1 MPPDGASGEHK
12 LYFNGINA
20 VTGGPLL
27 PELDDQLMYKIIT
40 GEARDVLEDM
50 ELKKWWETHV
60 GPSATVDLI
69 AKEGTDYKDLSSA
82 GWGVIFPYDVD
93 EAIIEALRP
102 LLSWRKSQA
111 GELYKEF
118 TKGDGYRYRPGGSMF
133 ESKNDWLA
141 RHGIGPGPADPEI
154 VPYYLLIVG
163 DPVVIPYRFQ
173 NQLDVV
179 YAVGRVHF
187 DTVEEYARYA
197 ESVVSAEKKKLSLGK
212 NAAFF
217 GVANPDDRAT
227 NMSLNQ
233 LVAPLA
239 KDLLE
244 GKENK
249 GWKFNQVLGKEATK
263 AGFAE
268 LFSGDVAPALLFTG
282 SHGMGFPNGHPLQ
295 LSDQGALLCQDWPGP
310 NQWRKPIGK
319 DFYFAADD
327 LAPAANLF
335 GMLAFTFACYGAG
348 TPKRDEFARKINKA
362 AQIAPKDFLAKLP
375 QKMLSHPKGGA
386 LAIVGHVERAWGY
399 SFAWGQAGAQLTV
412 FESTLQ
418 RLFDGYPIGYAL
430 EYFNNRYAELATM
443 LTSTLDDI
451 EFGMRVDPA
460 DLTGTWTA
468 HNDARNYILIGDPA
482 VCMMI

>member
-1 MPPDGASGEHK
+1 
-12 LYFNGINA
+12 

-27 PELDDQLMYKIIT
+27 PELDDQIMYKIIT
-40 GEARDVLEDM
+40 GESRDVHEDM
-50 ELKKWWETHV
+50 ELKRWWKLHV
-60 GPSATVDLI
+60 GPEKTIDLI
-69 AKEGTDYKDLSSA
+69 AKEGTDYKDLSST
-82 GWGVIFPYDVD
+82 GWGVIFPVDVD
-93 EAIIEALRP
+93 EAIIEALQP
-102 LLSWRKSQA
+102 LLAWRKSQA

-118 TKGDGYRYRPGGSMF
+118 SRDDGYRYNTDEGTF
-133 ESKNDWLA
+133 ESKNDWLV
-141 RHGIGPGPADPEI
+141 RHGTGPGPADPEK

-163 DPVVIPYRFQ
+163 SPEVIPYRFQ

-179 YAVGRVHF
+179 YAVGRIHF
-187 DTVEEYARYA
+187 DTLEEYARYA

-217 GVANPDDRAT
+217 GVGNPGDRAT
-227 NMSLNQ
+227 DMSLNQ

-239 KDLLE
+239 KNLLE
-244 GKENK
+244 EEDNQ
-249 GWKFNQVLGKEATK
+249 GWRFNQLLGNEATK
-263 AGFAE
+263 TGLQDVFNAE
-268 LFSGDVAPALLFTG
+268 KAPALLFSA

-310 NQWRKPIGK
+310 QNWREAIGK

-327 LAPAANLF
+327 LAPDANLF

-348 TPKRDEFARKINKA
+348 TPRRDEFTRKVTQA

-375 QKMLSHPKGGA
+375 QKMLGHPRGGA
-386 LAIVGHVERAWGY
+386 LALVGHVERAWGY
-399 SFAWGQAGAQLTV
+399 SFLWGQAGAQLTV

-418 RLFDGYPIGYAL
+418 RLFNGFPIGHAM

-443 LTSTLDDI
+443 LTTTLVDI
-451 EFGMRVDPA
+451 EFGMRVAPA

-468 HNDARNYILIGDPA
+468 LNDARNYILVGDPA
-482 VCMMI
+482 VRMMI